1 MRYTYHSGF
10 ERKKHR
16 LLPILLG
23 SLLLLG
29 GVYILAV
36 SLAPA
41 LPDWAA
47 DTQATANKLTVSQ
60 PTVGEN
66 RLYIPQ
72 INVDVATVEIV
83 GSEAAS
89 LEKGAIHRAPASGNP
104 KDGGNYVL
112 AAHRFTMGLTPQQT
126 RLKSPFYHI
135 DKVAVGDQLYVD
147 YDGTRYAY
155 KVTEKRLVEPSEVSI
170 EARTKS
176 DRLTLYSC
184 TLSGARDGREV
195 VIAEPIGTVTWTD
208 GQPKVKS
215 L

>member
-1 MRYTYHSGF
+1 MRYTYHAGF
-10 ERKKHR
+10 EKRHR
-16 LLPILLG
+16 RWLPVLFAGLLF
-23 SLLLLG
+23 LG
-29 GVYILAV
+29 GAYIMIV

-41 LPDWAA
+41 LPDWTT
-47 DTQATANKLTVSQ
+47 DTQATANKLVVSQ

-72 INVDVATVEIV
+72 INVDVATVEV
-83 GSEAAS
+83 TGSETAA
-89 LEKGAIHRAPASGNP
+89 LDKGAIHRAPTSGNP

-135 DKVAVGDQLYVD
+135 DKVAVGDQIYVD

-155 KVTEKRLVEPSEVSI
+155 KVTEKRLVEPNEVSI
-170 EARTKS
+170 EAKTS
-176 DRLTLYSC
+176 VSRLTLYSC

-195 VIAEPIGTVTWTD
+195 VIAEPIGTVTWSD

>member
-10 ERKKHR
+10 VRKKRR
-16 LLPILLG
+16 LLPV
-23 SLLLLG
+23 LLG
-29 GVYILAV
+29 GVLLLTGLYILTV

-41 LPDWAA
+41 LPDWTV
-47 DTQATANKLTVSQ
+47 DTQATATKLTVSQ

-83 GSEAAS
+83 GSEQAS

-112 AAHRFTMGLTPQQT
+112 AAHRFSMGVTPQQT
-126 RLKSPFYHI
+126 RQKSPFYHI
-135 DKVAVGDQLYVD
+135 DKVTVGDQLYVD

-155 KVTEKRLVEPSEVSI
+155 KVTEKRLVAPTEVSI
-170 EARTKS
+170 EKKTEQP
-176 DRLTLYSC
+176 RLTIYSC

-195 VIAEPIGTVTWTD
+195 VIAEPIGTVTWHD
-208 GQPKVKS
+208 GTPKVKS